1 MIRRPPRSTR
11 TDTLFP
17 YTTLFRS
24 ELLLDI
30 AMLINTGRLAHP
42 RVFIDSPLATRATEV
57 FAKHASELEDMGSG
71 EVFHHPSFH
80 FVLNSTESL
89 RLNSLSGALILRSEE
104 HTTELQSLM
113 RLPYAVF
120 VLQKKTHQ

>member
-1 MIRRPPRSTR
+1 MTPSFPNRRYAELEQRRTLLEAEIKAALTR
-11 TDTLFP
+11 GGNLVIPVFALERTQ
-17 YTTLFRS
+17 

-71 EVFHHPSFH
+71 EVFHHPS
-80 FVLNSTESL
+80 LDRKST
-89 RLNSLSGALILRSEE
+89 RLNSS
-104 HTTELQSLM
+104 H
-113 RLPYAVF
+113 
-120 VLQKKTHQ
+120 